1 MSGKLQ
7 HELKKS
13 KPFDSLEQEVYLNLL
28 RTIDALSRGVT
39 DLFKLHGLSSTQY
52 NALRILRGAGKDGL
66 PCQEVGARMVTRD
79 PDITRLFDRL
89 EARDLITRQR
99 QTDDRR
105 VVRAYITDA
114 GLKLLKSLDQ
124 PVLDLHKSQ
133 LHHLGRENL
142 KILSDLLELAR
153 EREA

>member
-1 MSGKLQ
+1 
-7 HELKKS
+7 
-13 KPFDSLEQEVYLNLL
+13 
-28 RTIDALSRGVT
+28 
-39 DLFKLHGLSSTQY
+39 
-52 NALRILRGAGKDGL
+52 
-66 PCQEVGARMVTRD
+66 MVTRD

-89 EARDLITRQR
+89 EARNLITRQR

-105 VVRAYITDA
+105 VVRAYITDT

-142 KILSDLLELAR
+142 KILSDLLEMAR
-153 EREA
+153 EKEA